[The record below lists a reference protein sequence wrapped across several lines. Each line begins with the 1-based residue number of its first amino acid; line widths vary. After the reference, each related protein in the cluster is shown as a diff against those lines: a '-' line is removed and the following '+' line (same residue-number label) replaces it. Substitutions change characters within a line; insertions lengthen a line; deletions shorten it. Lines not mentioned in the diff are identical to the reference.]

1 MLTNNQLSPAL
12 VLPSSTSV
20 STALQMSFE
29 REFSILPISD
39 PATRNLVGWLSADK
53 LKQQVEEGK
62 LEDDQLTLDELKHR
76 GSTSV
81 SVFAKSAKYQG
92 Q

>member
-1 MLTNNQLSPAL
+1 
-12 VLPSSTSV
+12 
-20 STALQMSFE
+20 MSFE

-62 LEDDQLTLDELKHR
+62 LDDDQLTLDELKHR
-76 GSTSV
+76 GSNSV
-81 SVFAKSAKYQG
+81 SVFAKSVKYQG
-92 Q
+92 E